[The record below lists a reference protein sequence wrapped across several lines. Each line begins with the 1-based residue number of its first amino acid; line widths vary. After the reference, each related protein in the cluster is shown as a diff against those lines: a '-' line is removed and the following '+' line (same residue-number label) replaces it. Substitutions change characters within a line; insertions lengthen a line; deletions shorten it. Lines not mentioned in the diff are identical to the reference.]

1 MLVRRLNEPA
11 QLWLH
16 PQHFEIIASYRIA
29 GDIFFRVPP
38 AQSSARIS
46 VIAGYLTEGSVA
58 LPIVLK
64 GGIGGCEQ
72 LAVSPRPEAKLVKI
86 VRLAHIEGA
95 QQHRID
101 YSKDDDIRP
110 NPKHQSD

>member
-29 GDIFFRVPP
+29 GDNFFRVPP

-64 GGIGGCEQ
+64 RRIGGCEQ
-72 LAVSPRPEAKLVKI
+72 LAVSPRPEAKLVEI
-86 VRLAHIEGA
+86 LRVAHIEGT
-95 QQHRID
+95 QQDRIH
-101 YSKDDDIRP
+101 YSEDKDIRP
-110 NPKHQSD
+110 NAKHQR

>member
-29 GDIFFRVPP
+29 GDNFFRVPP

-72 LAVSPRPEAKLVKI
+72 LAVSPRPEAKLVEI
-86 VRLAHIEGA
+86 LRVAHIEGT
-95 QQHRID
+95 QQDRVQ
-101 YSKDDDIRP
+101 YSKNNDVCA
-110 NPKHQSD
+110 NSQHQRE